1 VSELSERIRESYEA
15 LPYEGGPH
23 YGGHVDCLA
32 TVAHLT
38 GFDPVD
44 VGRARVLEMGC
55 ATGGNLLPM
64 ALSLPDAQFVGVDLS
79 PGQIDAARRRAKA
92 AGLDNV
98 RLVVADLMDVT
109 AELGT
114 FDYIVCHG
122 LYSWV
127 PVEVRRRILDLCRE
141 LLAPRGVAMVS
152 FNAYPGSQTRD
163 SVRALLRFALDKV
176 LADDSDPVEATRSL
190 MRIIPRGFEGAGGA
204 FVAQFRR
211 VASVVHDEPGYYLG
225 HEFLEEVN
233 QPYFLWEFADAAE
246 AAGLRYLGDAWT
258 HPDEE
263 KIPPGARELVDKLS
277 PTRVAREQW
286 LDLLEDRTFRRALLV
301 RAGTEFADA
310 LQPGRVMDL
319 RASAGAWSVDPESQA
334 RRGEG
339 PGASSFESGERRV
352 STNIPV
358 LQAAFGILQE
368 TWPDSMPVGELWEKS
383 RERATGAGAPADAP
397 DDADS
402 FSRMLLR
409 CYTRHVL
416 GLHVWRFPVST
427 LPGER
432 PVASPL
438 ARLQAED
445 ASRVTNL
452 VHQEIELSPPVRRL
466 LLLLDG
472 SRDRA
477 ALARD
482 LADDPAAAEPDRED
496 AKPAERLERGLRWLA
511 LNGLL
516 REGPEEPAAAS

>member
-1 VSELSERIRESYEA
+1 MSEPSERIRESYEA

-38 GFDPVD
+38 GLAPPD
-44 VGRARVLEMGC
+44 VRRARVLEMGC

-64 ALSLPDAQFVGVDLS
+64 ALGLPEGHFVGVDLS
-79 PGQIDAARRRAKA
+79 PRQIDVARRRARA
-92 AGLDNV
+92 AGLANV

-109 AELGT
+109 ADLGT

-127 PVEVRRRILDLCRE
+127 PEEVRGRILDLCRE

-163 SVRALLRFALDKV
+163 SVRALLRFALGKGLV
-176 LADDSDPVEATRSL
+176 DDPDPVEATRSL
-190 MRIIPRGFEGAGGA
+190 LRIIPRGFEGAGGA

-211 VASVVHDEPGYYLG
+211 VASLVHDEPGYYLG

-233 QPYFLWEFADAAE
+233 QPCFLWEFADAAE
-246 AAGLRYLGDAWT
+246 EAGLRYLGDAWT

-263 KIPPGARELVDKLS
+263 RLPPRAKELVDKLS

-286 LDLLEDRTFRRALLV
+286 MDLLEDRTFRRALLV
-301 RAGTEFADA
+301 RAGAEFADA
-310 LQPGRVMDL
+310 LQPDRVMDL
-319 RASAGAWSVDPESQA
+319 RASAGAWSVDPESRA
-334 RRGEG
+334 GGGSG
-339 PGASSFESGERRV
+339 PHASSFESRKHRV

-368 TWPDSMPVGELWEKS
+368 AWPDSMPVRELWRRS
-383 RERATGAGAPADAP
+383 RERAAEAGAPPDAP

-416 GLHVWRFPVST
+416 GLHLWRFPVST
-427 LPGER
+427 RPGER

-438 ARLQAED
+438 ARLQAEA

-452 VHQEIELSPPVRRL
+452 VHQEIELSPPARTL
-466 LLLLDG
+466 LRLLDG

-477 ALARD
+477 ALARA
-482 LADDPAAAEPDRED
+482 LADDPASDPRGQDSTPE
-496 AKPAERLERGLRWLA
+496 ERLERGLRWLA

-516 REGPEEPAAAS
+516 VERAEEPSGAP